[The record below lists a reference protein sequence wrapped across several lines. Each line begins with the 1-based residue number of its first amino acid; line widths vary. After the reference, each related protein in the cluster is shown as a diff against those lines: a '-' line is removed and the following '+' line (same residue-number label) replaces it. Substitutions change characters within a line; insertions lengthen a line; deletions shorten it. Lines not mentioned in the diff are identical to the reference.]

1 MSTNPASV
9 LSGPN
14 GPFLEELYARY
25 LEHPEAVD
33 PSWRKF
39 FSELQ
44 DESEIALNDI
54 RGATWAPRQRSVE
67 IAREDGNGHDGA
79 HAEEFVAQRARPQ
92 DLKRAARDSLRVMML
107 IRAYRVR
114 GHLEA
119 SLDPLQLKPR
129 EKHADLDP
137 RSLGFTDAD
146 MDREIHIDNV
156 LGYESATL
164 RQIVHVLRQTYCGNV
179 GVEYMHIQDPDQRK
193 WLQMRIEGSRNQRE
207 LTDRGKRAILER
219 LTAAE
224 MFEKFLDK
232 KYTGTKR
239 FGLDGGESMIPALE
253 QIIKRGSQ
261 MGLKEVVVGMAH
273 RGRLNMLANFMNK
286 PFAAIFSEFQG
297 NAANPEDVQGS
308 ADVKYHLGTSADR
321 EFDGRVVH
329 LSLTANPSHLEAV
342 NTVVQ
347 GKVRAKQRQRND
359 KAREEV
365 MGLLLHGDAAFAGQG
380 LVPESLDMSELD
392 GYKTGGTIHFI
403 INNQIG
409 FTTSP
414 TAARSSP
421 Y

>member
-219 LTAAE
+219 LTAA
-224 MFEKFLDK
+224 
-232 KYTGTKR
+232 
-239 FGLDGGESMIPALE
+239 
-253 QIIKRGSQ
+253 
-261 MGLKEVVVGMAH
+261 
-273 RGRLNMLANFMNK
+273 
-286 PFAAIFSEFQG
+286 
-297 NAANPEDVQGS
+297 
-308 ADVKYHLGTSADR
+308 
-321 EFDGRVVH
+321 
-329 LSLTANPSHLEAV
+329 
-342 NTVVQ
+342 
-347 GKVRAKQRQRND
+347 
-359 KAREEV
+359 
-365 MGLLLHGDAAFAGQG
+365 
-380 LVPESLDMSELD
+380 
-392 GYKTGGTIHFI
+392 
-403 INNQIG
+403 
-409 FTTSP
+409 
-414 TAARSSP
+414 
-421 Y
+421 